1 MGLKNKHEET
11 TTEQFAARLESAI
24 GVNRKMAEFMANGV
38 PADSEEVLEIMETH
52 HGWVVEYL
60 RRDQSTYLKLADKY
74 RTDNR
79 FSGIYNEYREGLA
92 HYMGDA
98 IEAYALARLTD
109 DIPEDEETPDD
120 FNNQ

>member
-1 MGLKNKHEET
+1 MAGQHEET
-11 TTEQFAARLESAI
+11 TTEQFAARLRTAVD
-24 GVNRKMAEFMANGV
+24 VNKKMAEFMENGT
-38 PADSEEVLEIMETH
+38 PADSEEVLDVMSEH
-52 HGWVVEYL
+52 HGWVTEYL
-60 RRDQSTYLKLADKY
+60 RRDQKTYMLLAKKY

-79 FSGIYNEYREGLA
+79 FAGIYDEYRDGLA
-92 HYMGDA
+92 LYMGDA